1 MKETPKLNI
10 TKSQELFKEALGLV
24 PGGVLGARK
33 PGDFIE
39 GEYPIFLETGKGCRL
54 TDVDGNE
61 FVDFLCGYGPIII
74 GYREE
79 EVDDAVCKQIKDKGF
94 CFTLTQSFQNALAKK
109 LTELVPSSEMS
120 IFLKTGSDA
129 TTASIRIARAYTNKV
144 KVMRCG
150 YHGWHDWC
158 VEMKG
163 GIPAKFY
170 EDVFEFPYNRLD
182 QLEKLMETH
191 GDQTA
196 AIIMTPFGHPNHQE
210 MQEPASGFLQ
220 GARDLADKYG
230 AVLVFD
236 EIRTAF
242 RLRMGGAQELYG
254 VTPDLTVL
262 GKAIANGYP
271 ISVVTGK
278 KDVMMMAA
286 DKLFISST
294 FFPNSEG
301 FVAALKTIEILE
313 RMQEPD
319 PGFLQG
325 VRDIADKYGAVL
337 VFDEIRTA
345 FRLRMGGAQE
355 LYGVTPDLTVLG
367 KAIANGYPISVVT
380 GKKEVMMM
388 AADKLFISST
398 FFPNSEGFVAALK
411 TIEILERD
419 KVLENIWEKGDRFM
433 EKIRV
438 LLDKYPVGARL
449 TGVAP
454 MFYITFDKDET
465 GEYKNKRTDF
475 YTQLIRKGF
484 FFSPFHHAYI
494 SFRHTEEDL
503 NLTLT
508 AIEESLA
515 YVKEKY

>member
-1 MKETPKLNI
+1 MKEAEKLNI
-10 TKSQELFKEALGLV
+10 TKSLELFKEATGLI

-33 PGDFIE
+33 PHDFIN

-61 FVDFLCGYGPIII
+61 FVDFLCGYGPIIL

-79 EVDDAVCKQIKDKGF
+79 EVDEAVWKQIKEKGF
-94 CFTLTQSFQNALAKK
+94 CFTLTQKYQNALAKK
-109 LTELVPSSEMS
+109 LTELVPSSELS

-129 TTASIRIARAYTNKV
+129 TTASIRIARAYTGKV
-144 KVMRCG
+144 KIMRCG

-163 GIPAKFY
+163 GIPSKFY
-170 EDVFEFPYNRLD
+170 EDVYGFQYNRLD
-182 QLEKLMETH
+182 QLEELMATH
-191 GDQTA
+191 GDETA
-196 AIIMTPFGHPNHQE
+196 AIIMTPFGHPNHE
-210 MQEPASGFLQ
+210 KMQEPLPGFLE

-230 AVLVFD
+230 AVLVYD

-278 KDVMMMAA
+278 KDIMMMAE
-286 DKLFISST
+286 
-294 FFPNSEG
+294 N
-301 FVAALKTIEILE
+301 
-313 RMQEPD
+313 
-319 PGFLQG
+319 
-325 VRDIADKYGAVL
+325 
-337 VFDEIRTA
+337 
-345 FRLRMGGAQE
+345 
-355 LYGVTPDLTVLG
+355 
-367 KAIANGYPISVVT
+367 
-380 GKKEVMMM
+380 
-388 AADKLFISST
+388 KLFISST

-419 KVLENIWEKGDRFM
+419 KVLENIWEKGGRFM
-433 EKIRV
+433 EKIRL
-438 LLDKYPVGARL
+438 LLDKYDVGAEL

-454 MFYITFDKDET
+454 MFYITFEKDES
-465 GEYKNKRTDF
+465 GEYKGKREDF
-475 YTQLIRKGF
+475 YTQLIRRGF
-484 FFSPFHHAYI
+484 FFSPYHHAYI
-494 SFRHTEEDL
+494 CFRHTEEDL
-503 NLTLT
+503 KMTLK

-515 YVKEKY
+515 YVKEKYLKPA